1 MSDLPNPRIVEL
13 GPDYQLTLPAEVAR
27 RFRPTDRFL
36 IWPQGDTLIL
46 KRVAVRRVT
55 DVVES
60 APESEAPLTLEEI
73 NTIVH
78 QARKESSES

>member
-1 MSDLPNPRIVEL
+1 MSDQPRPRIVEL
-13 GPDYQLTLPAEVAR
+13 GPDNQLTLPDEVAR

-55 DVVES
+55 DIVEAAS
-60 APESEAPLTLEEI
+60 EDEAPLTLKEI

-78 QARKESSES
+78 QARKESTES